1 MPAVAG
7 YRGGTVVTADGGF
20 LLSYFLSEEEPDGE
34 QVRFA
39 LSDGPAPTAWT
50 ALNGG
55 RPVLSSTVGECGT
68 RDPFLI
74 RDEITGN
81 FVLLATDLKIG
92 PGQDW
97 DRATRGGSDSIIV
110 WESADL
116 VQWDGPF
123 KRRVS
128 NPEAGNTWAPKAF
141 WSPARSAWLVFW
153 ASALFAPNTARGPG
167 SHQRM
172 MMAETADFR
181 TFGKPEVYLDPGHD
195 VIDAT
200 FLVDGGRWYRFS
212 ANAQGSA
219 EDPGRGCHIFG
230 EVGASLED
238 PAFAALTEDIGKGF
252 MVQAEGPAVAADPA
266 GGRWY
271 LLADEFGLRG
281 YQLFTTTDL
290 AAGLWEHVPEAVL
303 PQGAR
308 HGSLLAITAGERARL
323 LEGDWSQG

>member
-1 MPAVAG
+1 M
-7 YRGGTVVTADGGF
+7 TADGGF

-39 LSDGPAPTAWT
+39 LSDGPTPTAWT

-55 RPVLSSTVGECGT
+55 RPVLHSGVGERGT

-74 RDEITGN
+74 RDEKTGT

-97 DRATRGGSDSIIV
+97 NRATRHGSDSIIV

-123 KRRVS
+123 RRRVS
-128 NPEAGNTWAPKAF
+128 MPEAGNTWAPKAF
-141 WSPARSAWLVFW
+141 WSAERQVWLVFW
-153 ASALFAPNTARGPG
+153 ASALFPPNTDRGSG

-172 MMAETADFR
+172 MVAETTDFC
-181 TFGKPEVYLDPGHD
+181 TFGKPEIYLDLGHD

-212 ANAQGSA
+212 ANDQGGA
-219 EDPGRGCHIFG
+219 TDRGRHIFG
-230 EVGASLED
+230 EVGFSLED
-238 PAFAALTEDIGKGF
+238 PAFVPLAEDIGKGF

-290 AAGLWEHVPEAVL
+290 AAAVWEHVPDAVL
-303 PQGAR
+303 PPGAR
-308 HGSLLAITAGERARL
+308 HGSLLAITAEKRARL
-323 LEGDWSQG
+323 LERV

>member
-1 MPAVAG
+1 M
-7 YRGGTVVTADGGF
+7 TGGF

-55 RPVLSSTVGECGT
+55 RPVLLSGVGECGV

-74 RDEITGN
+74 RDESNGR

-97 DRATRGGSDSIIV
+97 NRATRHGSDSILV

-116 VQWDGPF
+116 VQWDGPCR
-123 KRRVS
+123 RRVS
-128 NPEAGNTWAPKAF
+128 KPAAGNTWAPKAF
-141 WSPARSAWLVFW
+141 WSPERNAWLIFW
-153 ASALFAPNTARGPG
+153 ASALFAAGEDRDPG
-167 SHQRM
+167 TYQRM

-181 TFGKPEVYLDPGHD
+181 TFGEPEVYLDLGHD

-200 FLVDGGRWYRFS
+200 FLLDRGRWYRFS
-212 ANAQGSA
+212 ANEQGGA
-219 EDPGRGCHIFG
+219 PDRGRHIFG
-230 EVGASLED
+230 EHGTSLED
-238 PAFAALTEDIGKGF
+238 PAFAPLAEDIGKGF
-252 MVQAEGPAVAADPA
+252 MARAEGPAVAADPE

-281 YQLFTTTDL
+281 YQLFTTADL
-290 AAGLWEHVPEAVL
+290 SSAAWEHVPEAVL
-303 PQGAR
+303 PPGAR
-308 HGSLLAITAGERARL
+308 HGSLLSITAEERSRL
-323 LEGDWSQG
+323 LEGFRLQD

>member
-1 MPAVAG
+1 MSL
-7 YRGGTVVTADGGF
+7 DGGF

-50 ALNGG
+50 ALNHG
-55 RPVLSSTVGECGT
+55 RPVLRSARGECGV
-68 RDPFLI
+68 RDPFLV
-74 RDEITGN
+74 RDDTSGS

-97 DRATRGGSDSIIV
+97 DRATRHGSDSIMV
-110 WESADL
+110 WESPDL
-116 VQWDGPF
+116 VHWEGPF
-123 KRRVS
+123 MRRVS
-128 NPEAGNTWAPKAF
+128 TPAAGNTWAPKAF
-141 WSPARSAWLVFW
+141 WSPERGAWLVFW
-153 ASALFAPNTARGPG
+153 ASALFAPNTDRRTG

-181 TFGKPEVYLDPGHD
+181 TFGDPELYLDPGHD

-200 FLVDGGRWYRFS
+200 FLADGGRWYRFS
-212 ANAQGSA
+212 ANDQGPA
-219 EDPGRGCHIFG
+219 DAPDRGRHIFG
-230 EVGASLED
+230 EVGTSLED
-238 PAFAALTEDIGKGF
+238 PAFEPVAEDIGKGS
-252 MVQAEGPAVAADPA
+252 MARAEGPAVAADPA

-290 AAGLWEHVPEAVL
+290 AAAVWEHVPEAVL
-303 PQGAR
+303 PPGAR
-308 HGSLLAITAGERARL
+308 HGSLLAISAEERVRL
-323 LEGDWSQG
+323 LENDWLQD

>member
-1 MPAVAG
+1 MPAAAG
-7 YRGGTVVTADGGF
+7 CRGGTGVTEDGGF
-20 LLSYFLSEEEPDGE
+20 LLSYFLGEEEPDGE

-50 ALNGG
+50 PLNGG
-55 RPVLSSTVGECGT
+55 RPVLPSVVGECGT
-68 RDPFLI
+68 RDPFLV
-74 RDEITGN
+74 RDEKAGR
-81 FVLLATDLKIG
+81 FVLIATDLKIG
-92 PGQDW
+92 TGQDW
-97 DRATRGGSDSIIV
+97 NRATRHGSDSIIV

-123 KRRVS
+123 MRRVS
-128 NPEAGNTWAPKAF
+128 TPEAGNTWAPKAF
-141 WSPARSAWLVFW
+141 WSPERNAWLVFW
-153 ASALFAPNTARGPG
+153 ASALFGPDADRGPG

-172 MMAETADFR
+172 MMAETTDFR
-181 TFGKPEVYLDPGHD
+181 KFGPPETYLDLGHD

-212 ANAQGSA
+212 ANALGGA
-219 EDPGRGCHIFG
+219 PDRGRHIFG
-230 EVGASLED
+230 EVGTSLED
-238 PAFAALTEDIGKGF
+238 PAFEPLAEDIGKGF

-290 AAGLWEHVPEAVL
+290 AAAAWDHVPEAVL
-303 PQGAR
+303 PPGAR
-308 HGSLLAITAGERARL
+308 HGSLLAITAGERLRL
-323 LEGDWSQG
+323 RESDWSQD